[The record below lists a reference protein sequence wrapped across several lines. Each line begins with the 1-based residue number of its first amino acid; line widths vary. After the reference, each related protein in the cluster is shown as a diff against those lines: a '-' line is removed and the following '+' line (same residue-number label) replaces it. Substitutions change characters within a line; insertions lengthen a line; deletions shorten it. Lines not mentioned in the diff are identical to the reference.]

1 MSLDRVKKSLAEI
14 SKSLDKTHNT
24 REELIKS
31 TREIIVLSSKA
42 ISAVH
47 QTDLKTAMKNT
58 KRAKSLI
65 KRLRKRAAGELARY
79 MLVPEQEYVEAMAL
93 LAIVQNDTIPSQ
105 KELGMS
111 EEAYVL
117 GLLDC
122 VGELKRMILDQLRR
136 DEPTSAMKTF
146 DIMEALYQELYHF
159 SIYDKVLKDARRKID
174 VNRSLVESVRSTIT
188 EEQRRNRFTSRFD
201 AGDGI

>member
-1 MSLDRVKKSLAEI
+1 MTLHRVKTSLAEI
-14 SKSLDKTHNT
+14 SKYLDKTQRT
-24 REELIKS
+24 REDLIKS

-42 ISAVH
+42 ISAIH
-47 QTDLKTAMKNT
+47 QTDLKTATKNT
-58 KRAKSLI
+58 KRAESLI
-65 KRLRKRAAGELARY
+65 KRLRKRATGDLARY

-93 LAIVQNDTIPSQ
+93 LAIVQNNTIPSR
-105 KELGMS
+105 KDLDIS

-136 DEPTSAMKTF
+136 DESTSAMKTF

-174 VNRSLVESVRSTIT
+174 VNRSLVESIRSTIT
-188 EEQRRNRFTSRFD
+188 EEVRRSKFIDKFS